1 LSFFFWPL
9 LCLSIDF
16 WLPLY
21 FVCLSTFDYPF
32 ILFVYRLLITSLFCL
47 SIDFWLPLYF
57 VCLSTFDY
65 LFILFVYRLLITP
78 LFCLS
83 IDFLL
88 PLYFVCLST
97 FYYPFIWFVY
107 RLLITPLWYH
117 QTFLLLLLYRRVC
130 FVTFLNHGALHLGT
144 HPHVFYTY
152 NTTKEYRYM
161 RCHISHVE

>member
-1 LSFFFWPL
+1 
-9 LCLSIDF
+9 LSIDF
-16 WLPLY
+16 WLSLY
-21 FVCLSTFDYPF
+21 FVCLSTFDYP
-32 ILFVYRLLITSLFCL
+32 
-47 SIDFWLPLYF
+47 
-57 VCLSTFDY
+57 
-65 LFILFVYRLLITP
+65 FILFVYRLLITP

-97 FYYPFIWFVY
+97 FYYPFILFVY
-107 RLLITPLWYH
+107 RLLITPLFCLSIDFWLPPLWYL

-130 FVTFLNHGALHLGT
+130 FVTFLNHGALHLDT